1 MSIQSR
7 LTLALPLLLSVNLLL
22 CPLVYGQD
30 KNKAFDT
37 PQTPEADM
45 HYLFEGRDFYKKG
58 DLNSAMQSFKEL
70 ARIRPNNLA
79 VHFWIGLIYDETNNT
94 KSAMDEYATCLKL
107 AASVNM
113 DAPEL
118 RINLG
123 NSLARENYNKEALF
137 DFRRAIEIDKRYT
150 LANLGLAKSLLA
162 TGDYDSALTAADLY
176 QRAGGNDINLY
187 LIKGL
192 ALACKGSSQE
202 ASTQLKMFLQG
213 ARAKDNATTGGN
225 TTAAAMQLAIATLRE
240 IELAP

>member
-1 MSIQSR
+1 MLSS
-7 LTLALPLLLSVNLLL
+7 LLLA
-22 CPLVYGQD
+22 PGAYGQD
-30 KNKAFDT
+30 RNKAFDT

-45 HYLFEGRDFYKKG
+45 HYLYEGRDFYKKG
-58 DLNSAMQSFKEL
+58 DLNAAMQSFKEL
-70 ARIRPNNLA
+70 AKLRPNNLA
-79 VHFWIGLIYDETNNT
+79 VHFWMGLIYDETNNT
-94 KSAMDEYATCLKL
+94 RAAMDEYATCLKL

-137 DFRRAIEIDKRYT
+137 DFKRAVEIDKRYT

-162 TGDYDSALTAADLY
+162 TGEYDSALTAVEQY
-176 QRAGGNDINLY
+176 QRAGGNDINMY

-192 ALACKGSSQE
+192 ALACKGTGQE
-202 ASTQLKMFLQG
+202 ASTQLKTFLQG

-225 TTAAAMQLAIATLRE
+225 TTAQAMQLAIATLRE
-240 IELAP
+240 IELTP